1 MIFVGQ
7 DLHVRNSMLY
17 ATDQQGRL
25 LARGRYPNTERAM
38 TTFWEDVL
46 EAVGGR
52 VQPIRVALEATTN
65 ARAGRSLMLRTAE
78 GLGLPVTA
86 DVVDPRKIRLIAE
99 SVTKTDLLDAQVL
112 NELVRSNLRLPVCHM
127 PDDDEFA
134 LREHLRARSDLVRLR
149 TMLKNRVHAVLHR
162 RGILRPRDGLFTR
175 AGRGF
180 LEQLDLD
187 EAGRMIV
194 NRFLGLIDQINQV
207 IDQSVASLR
216 AVQRRP
222 RWARPAALLQTIPG
236 VGLITALTILAELG
250 DRSRFR
256 SRAAVANYA
265 GLAPRVRSSDSKCHL
280 GHISRRG
287 SAHLRLVLAEAAWVA
302 VRKVPAYEAIYE
314 RIRARRGK
322 SVAIVAVARRILED
336 AWTMLKRSEP
346 FRFVPPVARPEG
358 TTRVDDFVAPS
369 VAG

>member
-17 ATDQQGRL
+17 ATDEEGRVL
-25 LARGRYPNTERAM
+25 VRCRCSNTGGAM
-38 TTFWEDVL
+38 TQFWEDL
-46 EAVGGR
+46 LGEGGGE
-52 VQPIRVALEATTN
+52 VQPIRVVLEATTN
-65 ARAGRSLMLRTAE
+65 ARAARRLVVQTAE
-78 GLGLPVTA
+78 SLGLPITA
-86 DVVDPRKIRLIAE
+86 HVVDPRKIRLIAE

-112 NELVRSNLRLPVCHM
+112 NELARSNLRLPICYM
-127 PDDDEFA
+127 PDDQEFA
-134 LREHLRARSDLVRLR
+134 LREHLRARSDLVRIR
-149 TMLKNRVHAVLHR
+149 TMLKNRVHAALHR
-162 RGILRPRDGLFTR
+162 RGILTPRDGLFTQ
-175 AGRGF
+175 AGRTF

-187 EAGRMIV
+187 EAGRSTM
-194 NRFLGLIDQINQV
+194 NRFLALIERINEQIQ
-207 IDQSVASLR
+207 QSVASLKE
-216 AVQRRP
+216 VQRQLH
-222 RWARPAALLQTIPG
+222 WAQPAALLETIPG

-265 GLAPRVRSSDSKCHL
+265 GLVPRVRSSDSKCHL

-287 SAHLRLVLAEAAWVA
+287 SGHLRLVLAEAAGVA
-302 VRKVPAYEAIYE
+302 IKRVPAYEAIYE

-336 AWTMLKRSEP
+336 AWTMLQRSEP
-346 FRFVPPVARPEG
+346 FRFVPPALKPEG